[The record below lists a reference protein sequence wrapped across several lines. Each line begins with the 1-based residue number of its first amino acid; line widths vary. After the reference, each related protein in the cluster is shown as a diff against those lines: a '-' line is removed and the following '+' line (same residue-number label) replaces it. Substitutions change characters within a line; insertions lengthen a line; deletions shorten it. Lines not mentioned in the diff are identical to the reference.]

1 MADKNPKASE
11 SVTEEKSTGKS
22 TTTET
27 PSGDATPPKSK
38 GSKAKQKTGPSR
50 PSGKKAMGFLKF
62 LLFLI
67 FLAALAAAGWY
78 GYQYM
83 QSELQSR
90 DERLQESS
98 QQVAQLSQL
107 ITVTRQNQQ
116 NIERT
121 LTSFIDDQQRQMQ
134 ALAER
139 VRAAEGVRDG
149 DWILAEAQYLLRLA
163 DQRLL
168 ISRDTE
174 SAVQLLE
181 AADSLLR
188 DLAYPELV
196 SVRQALISDIS
207 ALRASPSIDYQG
219 RYFQILSSARTIDS
233 LSLKSVAMDAQ
244 FSGASADTVDG
255 IWARAVQSLKDTLAQ
270 LIVIRRTNDS
280 AQWLVDSEG
289 EAALRGQLD
298 LLVLQ
303 SLSALLSG
311 DQEIYRSALNSVVE
325 ILELNFEQSSQREA
339 VEAALLD
346 YASQPIQAEVPD
358 ISNSLRAMTYGAEL
372 LRRSNLGE

>member
-11 SVTEEKSTGKS
+11 SVTEEKSTGTSS
-22 TTTET
+22 TTDVPGGGVT
-27 PSGDATPPKSK
+27 
-38 GSKAKQKTGPSR
+38 GSKDNTPKTKEKTGS
-50 PSGKKAMGFLKF
+50 SKTGGKKAKGFLKF

-67 FLAALAAAGWY
+67 FLAALAAAGWF
-78 GYQYM
+78 GYQYI
-83 QSELQSR
+83 QSEFQNRDDSLQ
-90 DERLQESS
+90 QAS
-98 QQVAQLSQL
+98 QQIAQLAQQVS
-107 ITVTRQNQQ
+107 VTRQNQQ
-116 NIERT
+116 NIEQT
-121 LTSFIDDQQRQMQ
+121 LISFIDDQQRQMQ

-139 VRAAEGVRDG
+139 IRAAEGVRDG

-188 DLAYPELV
+188 ELAYPELV
-196 SVRQALISDIS
+196 SVRQALISDIA

-219 RYFQILSSARTIDS
+219 RYFQILSTAQSIDS
-233 LSLKSVAMDAQ
+233 LQLKSVAMERPV
-244 FSGASADTVDG
+244 SSASADTVSG
-255 IWARAVQSLKDTLAQ
+255 IWGRAVQSLKDSLAQ
-270 LIVIRRTNDS
+270 LIVVRKTNDS
-280 AQWLVDSEG
+280 AQWLVDTEG

-298 LLVLQ
+298 LLILQ

-311 DQEIYRSALNSVVE
+311 DQEIYHSALGSVVD
-325 ILELNFEQSSQREA
+325 ILQQNFEEGAQREA
-339 VEAALLD
+339 VETALLE
-346 YASQPIQAEVPD
+346 YSNQSIQAEVPD
-358 ISNSLRAMTYGAEL
+358 IANSLRAMAYGAEL